1 MWKYEE
7 DLIMNIRLE
16 GTVWIINDGEYYIGE
31 GESTAYVVSDYDGE
45 TVYSSDDFE
54 CCLTWINN
62 SI

>member
-1 MWKYEE
+1 
-7 DLIMNIRLE
+7 MNIRLE
-16 GTVWIINDGEYYIGE
+16 GTIWIINDGEYYIGE